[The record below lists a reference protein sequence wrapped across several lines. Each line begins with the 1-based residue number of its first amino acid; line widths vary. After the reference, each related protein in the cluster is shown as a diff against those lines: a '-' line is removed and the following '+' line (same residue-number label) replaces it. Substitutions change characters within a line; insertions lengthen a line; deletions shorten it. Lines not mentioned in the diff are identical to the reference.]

1 MIKVNIDINE
11 LIASRLLIA
20 LTRLS
25 GSGAG
30 GGRERQDNN
39 EYLHNANQPLRLNTL
54 HTIIIIV
61 SKQEVFVNRKKE
73 LASLNKFFNSNR
85 AEFIVIYGR
94 RRIGKTELIKEAI
107 KGQKAAYFFVEQA
120 LEEDNL
126 DSFKKIVAETIDNPL
141 IAKAELTWEELFQQ
155 IAKED
160 KLIIVLDEIP
170 NLISENK
177 ALLSKFQK
185 IWDEILKNT
194 TIKLILCGSSISMME
209 SYLLDR
215 KSPLYG
221 RRTGQLFIAP
231 LKAVHI
237 RDFGVLSIEDA
248 IRVFGIT
255 DGIPEYIKEVCY
267 RLGGG
272 EKLVEVFQQDKML
285 FAEADVLIKSELRD
299 PTRYF
304 KILKAIAFGNTKF
317 GEIANYTD
325 FPAPTVSKYLSN
337 LVKLHIVKETY
348 PVFNDKE
355 RRRNRR
361 YRLSDN
367 YFNFYFRFIYPN
379 KSEIIFTDGV
389 SGFDEDYNRYL
400 GRIFERVCEEF
411 LEMNVGMLPFKF
423 NKVGCW
429 WFKDKEIDIVAM
441 NESGRD
447 ILFMECK
454 WSVLNEGETKH
465 ILELLREKSGYLKWN
480 NNNRMEHF
488 GIMAK
493 KIQDKEMFREQ
504 GFLVF
509 DLDDF

>member
-1 MIKVNIDINE
+1 MSAAEFDETNK
-11 LIASRLLIA
+11 
-20 LTRLS
+20 
-25 GSGAG
+25 
-30 GGRERQDNN
+30 
-39 EYLHNANQPLRLNTL
+39 PLNFYTL

-61 SKQEVFVNRKKE
+61 SKLDIFVNRKKE

-126 DSFKKIVAETIDNPL
+126 NSFKKIIAKTVDNPL
-141 IAKAELTWEELFQQ
+141 IAKADFTWEELFQQ
-155 IAKED
+155 IAKEER
-160 KLIIVLDEIP
+160 LIIVLDEFP
-170 NLISENK
+170 NLILENK

-221 RRTGQLFIAP
+221 RRTGQLFIMP

-237 RDFGVLSIEDA
+237 LQFGIPSIEEA

-267 RLGGG
+267 RLDSG
-272 EKLVEVFQQDKML
+272 EKLEEVFQPDKTL
-285 FAEADVLIKSELRD
+285 FAEAEVLIKSELRD

-337 LVKLHIVKETY
+337 LVKLHIVKEIY

-355 RRRNRR
+355 RKRNRR
-361 YRLSDN
+361 YHLSDN

-379 KSEIIFTDGV
+379 KSEIISTDGI
-389 SGFDEDYNRYL
+389 SGFDEDYNRHL
-400 GRIFERVCEEF
+400 GRIFEKVSEEF
-411 LEMNVGMLPFKF
+411 LEINIGMLPFKF
-423 NKVGCW
+423 NKMGRW

-441 NESGRD
+441 NENARE
-447 ILFMECK
+447 ILFVECK
-454 WSVLNEGETKH
+454 WSRLNENDIKR
-465 ILELLREKSGYLKWN
+465 IFELLKEKSGHLTWN
-480 NNNRMEHF
+480 NDNRIEYF
-488 GIMAK
+488 GLMAK
-493 KIQDKEMFREQ
+493 KIQNKEKFRKE
-504 GFLVF
+504 GFIVF
-509 DLDDF
+509 DLEDF